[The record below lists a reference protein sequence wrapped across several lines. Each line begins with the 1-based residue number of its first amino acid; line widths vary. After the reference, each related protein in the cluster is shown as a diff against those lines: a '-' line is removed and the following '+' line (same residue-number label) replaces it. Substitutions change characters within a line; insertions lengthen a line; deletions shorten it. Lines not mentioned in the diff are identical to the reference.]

1 MVKETLDLITEITKK
16 LGQNHIELLLNEI
29 KNLTTADDMMLDF
42 IKNFYISSHINVAMR
57 STTAHS
63 KKKASAEIIA
73 KWDLDLFW
81 NSIQDEN

>member
-1 MVKETLDLITEITKK
+1 
-16 LGQNHIELLLNEI
+16 
-29 KNLTTADDMMLDF
+29 MMLDF

-81 NSIQDEN
+81 NSIQDENQSLEKQKDVALNCLIDLIERCDLVDE